1 MAELAVWV
9 DRIKPK
15 RVLIVGDLMLDRY
28 IWGEAERISPEAPV
42 LVLREDQ
49 DEVRPGGA
57 ANVASFLRHMRAE
70 VVLAGVLGNDS
81 EGRILHRLLVDGSI
95 DVGCVLTAD
104 GRLTTTKQRF
114 VGRCS
119 QRQPHQIL
127 RVDRESRAPLA
138 EQIESQLI
146 ELILRVLRSCDAI
159 LISDYAKGVCTPRL
173 LQMVVEQA
181 REQQVPV
188 LVDPCRGGDYSRY
201 AGATL
206 VAPNRIAAALESGQ
220 SALDMTSAVIAADQ
234 LRQRLN
240 LEIAVITLDR
250 DGMAYATAEES
261 GTIPC
266 RPRDV
271 CDVTGAGD
279 MVLATLGMSRAN
291 QFPWRESLQLANT
304 AAGLEV
310 ERFGV
315 EPVSW
320 ADIRRDLAS
329 ENSVEHKLVSHDEL
343 ARRVR
348 HWRMSKRAVVFTNGC
363 FDLMHVGH
371 VSLLEAAARQGE
383 VLIVAINSDRSIRQL
398 KGQDRPVIPEQH
410 RARLLAALNC
420 VDAVIVFDDDTPI
433 PLLRELQPDV
443 LVKGAEYSRSQ
454 VVGADVVASYGGR
467 IVTVPM
473 IPGLSTTQILREM
486 QQRTALRSTADER
499 LQFSSANEIISER

>member
-1 MAELAVWV
+1 MERL
-9 DRIKPK
+9 DISLERIES
-15 RVLIVGDLMLDRY
+15 RRLLVLGDLMLDRY
-28 IWGEAERISPEAPV
+28 VWGQAEKISPEAPV

-57 ANVASFLRHMRAE
+57 ANVASFLRYLGAD
-70 VVLAGVLGNDS
+70 VVLAGVSGSDA
-81 EGRILHRLLVDGSI
+81 EGRILRRLLDDLSI
-95 DVGCVLTAD
+95 DNDCVLTNE

-114 VGRCS
+114 VGRCA

-127 RVDRESRAPLA
+127 RVDRESRTPISAP
-138 EQIESQLI
+138 IESQLI
-146 ELILRVLRSCDAI
+146 DLALSKVPSCDAV

-173 LQMVVEQA
+173 LQAVIQQS
-181 REQQVPV
+181 REQRIPV
-188 LVDPCRGGDYSRY
+188 LIDPCRGGDYSHY

-206 VAPNRIAAALESGQ
+206 VAPNRIAAALESGRSVLD
-220 SALDMTSAVIAADQ
+220 SASAVMAAEQ
-234 LRQRLN
+234 LRRRLN

-250 DGMAYATAEES
+250 DGIAYATAEES
-261 GTIPC
+261 EVIPC

-279 MVLATLGMSRAN
+279 MVLATLGICRAN
-291 QFPWRESLQLANT
+291 QVPWRESLQLANT

-320 ADIRRDLAS
+320 ADIRRELAS
-329 ENSVEHKLVSHDEL
+329 ENGVEHKLVSHDEL

-348 HWRMSKRAVVFTNGC
+348 HWRTSKRAVVFTNGC

-383 VLIVAINSDRSIRQL
+383 ILVVAINSDRSIQKL

-473 IPGLSTTQILREM
+473 IPGLSTTQILREL
-486 QQRTALRSTADER
+486 QQRTALNSAADER
-499 LQFSSANEIISER
+499 PQFSSATETIPER